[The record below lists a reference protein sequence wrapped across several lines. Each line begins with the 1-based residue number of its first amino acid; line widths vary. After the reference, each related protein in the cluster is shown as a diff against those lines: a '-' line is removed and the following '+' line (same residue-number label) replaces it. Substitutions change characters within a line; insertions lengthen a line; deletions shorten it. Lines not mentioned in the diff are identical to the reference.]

1 MDISSV
7 GSVQRFRKIN
17 SIPHIYN
24 QIEKGVFVI
33 LRDIS

>member
-7 GSVQRFRKIN
+7 GSMQRFRKIN
-17 SIPHIYN
+17 STLHIYN

>member
-7 GSVQRFRKIN
+7 GSMQRFCKIN
-17 SIPHIYN
+17 SILHIYN